1 MAERAWQLAF
11 QGHLG
16 SGAELVTTFAYVDRH
31 DDTDSDLDAT
41 TVAGAVATHLAVP
54 YLACLP
60 TDAHIDVM
68 TVREIVRWW
77 PPYDEIPEA
86 SSVVVNANGAIAPG
100 SDRTPDGLAAKLSVK
115 GNAAVRGAHGWRLIP
130 GSPNAGALSG
140 AGKWE
145 GAYVTSLQNLATKMM
160 DDLPVGLFTN
170 KLYGIVYSYSR
181 HRRGDANW
189 FFDMASVTA
198 STTPTWL
205 RKRMT
210 IP

>member
-11 QGHLG
+11 EGHLG

-31 DDTDSDLDAT
+31 DDTDSDLDAAS
-41 TVAGAVATHLAVP
+41 VAGAVASHLAVY

-60 TDAHIDVM
+60 TDAHVDVM
-68 TVREIVRWW
+68 TAREIVRWW
-77 PPYDEIPEA
+77 SPYDEIPQAA
-86 SSVVVNANGAIAPG
+86 SVTVNANGTRTLG
-100 SDRTPDGLAAKLSVK
+100 TDRPPNGLTCKLSCK
-115 GNAAVRGAHGWRLIP
+115 GNAAVRGAHGWRLLP
-130 GSPNAGALSG
+130 GDPNAGSLSSV
-140 AGKWE
+140 GKWQ
-145 GAYVTSLQNLATKMM
+145 GAYLTAVQTFATKMM

-189 FFDMASVTA
+189 FFDLQSVTA
-198 STTPTWL
+198 SDTPGWL